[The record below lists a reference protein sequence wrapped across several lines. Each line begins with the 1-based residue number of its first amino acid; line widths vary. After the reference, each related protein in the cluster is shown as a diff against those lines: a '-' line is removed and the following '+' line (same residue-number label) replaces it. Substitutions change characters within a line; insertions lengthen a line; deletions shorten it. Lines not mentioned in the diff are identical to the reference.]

1 MKNNIYCIYSTSYRL
16 LDKELNKI
24 IKDNKY
30 TTIDANEE
38 DIEDIFENANYVNLF
53 MDKNY
58 IVVKNVSW
66 FSSTKKGNNGESRDD
81 IILSYL
87 NDPNKNTILIL
98 ILSDK
103 MNGLKKISKIVKE
116 KYNYLEIL
124 DYNVKELREEINK
137 FLKKNNIKI
146 DYDGVTYIIN
156 NSLNKYDLV
165 MNELDKVL
173 LYDKKELTLVDL
185 KHIISIN
192 VLDNNF
198 KFIDAVMEKNIK
210 EVFRY
215 YDDFLLNKNS
225 PIMFLNILAGEYRKL
240 YFVKTMIKNRDKSE
254 IMSLLKI
261 RYSFQMDKLINY
273 SYSFSIK
280 ELEDNLVLLCDL
292 DYKIKQG
299 KITDKL
305 ALEWFFIKLCA

>member
-165 MNELDKVL
+165 MNELNKVL